1 MIVTITTFNLPEP
14 TTVAEITKTFEAT
27 APKYMGLAGLVSK
40 NYFLTEDGK
49 RAGGIYIWES
59 RADADRLYTD
69 EWRKFVEGKYGT
81 PAQVEYL
88 HSPVMVDNRDGSIRS
103 RLRTTRKKR
112 PRASSSVTRPWS
124 IFRII
129 EAAPPQAW
137 H

>member
-14 TTVAEITKTFEAT
+14 TTLAEITKTFQAT
-27 APKYMGLAGLVSK
+27 APKYKGLAGLLSK
-40 NYFLTEDGK
+40 NYFLSEDGK

-88 HSPVMVDNRDGSIRS
+88 HSPVMVDNRDGSI
-103 RLRTTRKKR
+103 K
-112 PRASSSVTRPWS
+112 V
-124 IFRII
+124 
-129 EAAPPQAW
+129 AA
-137 H
+137 